1 MNLSLILEKL
11 PLARSVFLIYAIV
24 GAIMLLDNAIEY
36 GAYADNLLA
45 IGIACGAL
53 GIPRAISKVQNGITS
68 QNALGFLETLPI
80 PTLVFIVFLGI
91 STVALATNAIEFGAF
106 SDNVMKIGI
115 ACGVVQA
122 AQATEQ
128 RQVARKQAV
137 PAPPPPQ

>member
-1 MNLSLILEKL
+1 VNLNLILEKL

-53 GIPRAISKVQNGITS
+53 GIPRAISKVQNGVVS

-91 STVALATNAIEFGAF
+91 STVALATNGIEFGAF

-128 RQVARKQAV
+128 RQVAQKAV
-137 PAPPPPQ
+137 PPPPPPQ